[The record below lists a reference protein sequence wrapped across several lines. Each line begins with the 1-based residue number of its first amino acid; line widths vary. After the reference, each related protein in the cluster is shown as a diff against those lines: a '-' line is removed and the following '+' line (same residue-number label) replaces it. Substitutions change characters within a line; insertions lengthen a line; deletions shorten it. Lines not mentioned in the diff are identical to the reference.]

1 MLARLL
7 LVVFVGL
14 LVGCEPD
21 AERFNN
27 VDITGAS
34 YARDFRLTDFNGQPR
49 TLADFRGKVV
59 VMFFGYTQCPDVC
72 PTTMTDMAEV
82 KRRLGP
88 DGDKL
93 QVIFVTLDPDRD
105 TAEVLSQY
113 VPGFDPTF
121 LGLRGTR
128 DETAAIAKDFK
139 VFYQKVPGKTETS
152 YTMDHTA
159 GSYAFDTEG
168 RVRLFLRH
176 AGAVDPI
183 VADLRKLLR

>member
-1 MLARLL
+1 MLARLI
-7 LVVFVGL
+7 LVVFAAL
-14 LVGCEPD
+14 LAGCEPG

-34 YARDFRLTDFNGQPR
+34 YARDFRLTDFNGRPR

-88 DGDKL
+88 DGAKV

-105 TAEVLSQY
+105 TAEVLSQ
-113 VPGFDPTF
+113 
-121 LGLRGTR
+121 
-128 DETAAIAKDFK
+128 
-139 VFYQKVPGKTETS
+139 
-152 YTMDHTA
+152 
-159 GSYAFDTEG
+159 
-168 RVRLFLRH
+168 
-176 AGAVDPI
+176 
-183 VADLRKLLR
+183 

>member
-7 LVVFVGL
+7 LVVFAAL
-14 LVGCEPD
+14 LVGCEPN

-88 DGDKL
+88 DGERV

-113 VPGFDPTF
+113 VPGFDPSF

-159 GSYAFDTEG
+159 GSYVFDTEG

-176 AGAVDPI
+176 AGAIDPI

>member
-1 MLARLL
+1 MLARLI
-7 LVVFVGL
+7 LVVFAAL
-14 LVGCEPD
+14 LAGCEPG

-34 YARDFRLTDFNGQPR
+34 YARDFRLTDFNGRPR
-49 TLADFRGKVV
+49 SLADFRGKVV

-88 DGDKL
+88 DGAKV

-113 VPGFDPTF
+113 VPAFDPTF

-128 DETAAIAKDFK
+128 DETAVIA
-139 VFYQKVPGKTETS
+139 
-152 YTMDHTA
+152 
-159 GSYAFDTEG
+159 
-168 RVRLFLRH
+168 
-176 AGAVDPI
+176 
-183 VADLRKLLR
+183 

>member
-1 MLARLL
+1 LLARLII
-7 LVVFVGL
+7 FVLAAL
-14 LVGCEPD
+14 LVGCELG

-34 YARDFRLTDFNGQPR
+34 YARDFRLTDFNGRPR
-49 TLADFRGKVV
+49 SLADFRGKVV

-72 PTTMTDMAEV
+72 PTTMADMAEV

-88 DGDKL
+88 DGGKV

-105 TAEVLSQY
+105 TPEVLSQY

-152 YTMDHTA
+152 YTIDHTA
-159 GSYAFDTEG
+159 GSYVFDTEG